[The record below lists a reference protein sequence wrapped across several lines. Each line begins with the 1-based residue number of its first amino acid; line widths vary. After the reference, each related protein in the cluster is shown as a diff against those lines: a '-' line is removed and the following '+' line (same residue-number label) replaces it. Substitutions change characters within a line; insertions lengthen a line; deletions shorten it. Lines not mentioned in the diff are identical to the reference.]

1 MDEIKIESMFIRLD
15 QLLKYISVASSGGE
29 AKVMILDGMIKV
41 NGKTELQRGKKI
53 KPGDIVTFKNKQ
65 YLIK

>member
-1 MDEIKIESMFIRLD
+1 MDEVKIESMFIRLD